1 MVELS
6 QIAELLQKEFT
17 PIHAKLVPFE
27 ENFKHLTTLCE
38 SLSAN
43 YDQLLA
49 RTV

>member
-6 QIAELLQKEFT
+6 QIAELLRKEFT
-17 PIHAKLVPFE
+17 PIHVKLVALE
-27 ENFKHLTTLCE
+27 ENFKHLTTSCE
-38 SLSAN
+38 HLSAN